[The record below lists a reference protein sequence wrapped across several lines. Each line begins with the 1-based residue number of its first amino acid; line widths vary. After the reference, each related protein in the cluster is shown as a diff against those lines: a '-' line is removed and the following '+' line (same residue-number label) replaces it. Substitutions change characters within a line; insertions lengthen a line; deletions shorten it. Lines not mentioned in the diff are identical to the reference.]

1 MLEVKRELLCI
12 LLWSCPLPERP
23 STPLFTHLRER
34 YHEASASLVTTCIG
48 LLQRMGGGQKT
59 KKCDK
64 NLEINVTVIFYEE
77 HTEDH
82 ADGGSA
88 AARAKPM
95 RALPASKTVKYLERK
110 TSPMIHNG
118 PAGGGMS
125 IAETP
130 SKQAA
135 LPKASTLKT

>member
-1 MLEVKRELLCI
+1 MLEVERELLC
-12 LLWSCPLPERP
+12 PPVELPSPRASVHTSLHTLARKVPRGERFAGDHVYWP
-23 STPLFTHLRER
+23 VAED
-34 YHEASASLVTTCIG
+34 
-48 LLQRMGGGQKT
+48 GGGGKKQK
-59 KKCDK
+59 CAK
-64 NLEINVTVIFYEE
+64 NVEINVTVIFYEE